1 MISCVGSAQT
11 VLDVSSDLK
20 ILFLEEGYALE
31 GALVAKLDECFADY
45 EVLLKAHK
53 FTGKKG
59 DCATLSA
66 ACSGKAWHVMFVG
79 VGKKNAQGR
88 VDFENLRGAVG
99 CAIKH
104 ARRLN
109 VETVAASI
117 PAAEMFGMTSA
128 EVAKQ
133 VTTIAHMALYSFD
146 EFKDIKKP
154 KTPWNAKITWCG
166 LNEPEAVAQG
176 ETIAEAINKIR
187 RFADLPANIAT
198 PTFMSEEG
206 KKIADQ
212 YGLKYT
218 CFGKERALELGMGG
232 LLAVGAGS
240 AQPFKFVTL
249 EYTSP
254 GATQTIAL
262 VGKGI
267 TFDTGGVSLKP
278 ANSMTGMKYDM
289 SGAAAVF
296 GAMQVIAQLKPNIN
310 VVGVTPFTENM
321 PDGAAS
327 RQDDIITHM
336 NGVTSE
342 IENTDAEGRLILG
355 DALVYAEQ
363 FFKPNLIVDIATL
376 TGACMYALGTFYAG
390 LMTNDDALAQ
400 QLSDIGNFVGDKVW
414 RLPFDEIYTEAVKS
428 DVADIANSGKKNY
441 YAGTIIGG
449 AYLRHFVKDA
459 RWAHLDIAGVADG
472 VPGVSYLGS
481 GATGTG
487 VRLFV
492 ELVQRC
498 AAGK

>member
-1 MISCVGSAQT
+1 MISCLGSAERAVSAVT
-11 VLDVSSDLK
+11 SDVKVLLLAEGYDAAVELAPLVECFENPSAFLK
-20 ILFLEEGYALE
+20 I
-31 GALVAKLDECFADY
+31 
-45 EVLLKAHK
+45 HK

-59 DCATLSA
+59 DFATLTTVCGDTPFHA
-66 ACSGKAWHVMFVG
+66 LVGG
-79 VGKKNAQGR
+79 VGKKNSQG
-88 VDFENLRGAVG
+88 VLNFEYARCALGSAVKQAKRLGAEKI
-99 CAIKH
+99 AI
-104 ARRLN
+104 
-109 VETVAASI
+109 SM
-117 PAAEMFGMTSA
+117 PAPEMFNMTA
-128 EVAKQ
+128 AQVAQ
-133 VTTIAHMALYSFD
+133 QMTVVAHMSDYSFD
-146 EFKDIKKP
+146 ELKDIKKP
-154 KTPWNAKITWCG
+154 KTPWNCQITFCG
-166 LNEPEAVAQG
+166 LNESAAISEG
-176 ETIAEAINKIR
+176 EIIAAAINKIR

-212 YGLKYT
+212 YGLVYT

-249 EYTSP
+249 EYKAP

-278 ANSMTGMKYDM
+278 SAYMTGMKYDM

-327 RQDDIITHM
+327 RQDDVITHM

-363 FFKPNLIVDIATL
+363 FFKPDVMVDIATL
-376 TGACMYALGTFYAG
+376 TGACMHALGTFYAG
-390 LMTNDDALAQ
+390 MMTDDDALAS
-400 QLSDIGNFVGDKVW
+400 QLSDIGNFVGDRVW
-414 RLPFDEIYTEAVKS
+414 RLPFDEMFNDGVKS

-449 AYLRHFVKDA
+449 VYLRHFVKNA
-459 RWAHLDIAGVADG
+459 RWAHLDIAGVAEG
-472 VPGVSYLGS
+472 VPGISYLGN
-481 GATGTG
+481 GATGSG
-487 VRLFV
+487 VRIFV
-492 ELVQRC
+492 ELVKQLS
-498 AAGK
+498 AAK

>member
-1 MISCVGSAQT
+1 M
-11 VLDVSSDLK
+11 
-20 ILFLEEGYALE
+20 
-31 GALVAKLDECFADY
+31 FAG
-45 EVLLKAHK
+45 L
-53 FTGKKG
+53 
-59 DCATLSA
+59 
-66 ACSGKAWHVMFVG
+66 
-79 VGKKNAQGR
+79 GKKNTQGFLN
-88 VDFENLRGAVG
+88 FEFARQAVG
-99 CAIKH
+99 SVVKH
-104 ARRLN
+104 AKKLN
-109 VETVAASI
+109 VQKVSMSFPSSESFNMMSAHVAQQLTV
-117 PAAEMFGMTSA
+117 
-128 EVAKQ
+128 V
-133 VTTIAHMALYSFD
+133 AHMSVYSFD
-146 EFKDIKKP
+146 ELKDIKKP
-154 KTPWNAKITWCG
+154 KTPWNVEIALCG
-166 LNEPEAVAQG
+166 LNEPAAIAEG
-176 ETIAEAINKIR
+176 EIIAEAINKIR

-198 PTFMSEEG
+198 PTFLSEEG
-206 KKIADQ
+206 KKIADA

-218 CFGKERALELGMGG
+218 CFGKDRALELGMGG

-296 GAMQVIAQLKPNIN
+296 GAMQIVAQLKLKIN

-363 FFKPNLIVDIATL
+363 YFKPDVMIDIATL
-376 TGACMYALGTFYAG
+376 TGACMHALGTFYAG
-390 LMTNDDALAQ
+390 MMTDDDALAQ
-400 QLSDIGNFVGDKVW
+400 QLSDIGNFVGDRVW
-414 RLPFDEIYTEAVKS
+414 RLPFDEVFNEGVKS
-428 DVADIANSGKKNY
+428 DVADIANSGKRNY

-449 AYLRHFVKDA
+449 VYLRHFVKSA

-481 GATGTG
+481 GATGAG
-487 VRLFV
+487 VRIFV
-492 ELVQRC
+492 ELLKRL
-498 AAGK
+498 AAA